1 MSDAE
6 TPLPR
11 RGLPPSQGGSA
22 ADPARRWA
30 DVVGPAVEGSPDQV
44 PPPLPVL
51 PSTSRGASAGRRF
64 SADDLPDDWEPAAP
78 RRSAS
83 SPTRFGMSP
92 GETQTVPRVGAGRYV
107 ASPSETQMVTR
118 IGHATRVAGPSP
130 REPWLR
136 RWLWPIVAVAVV
148 TALVLA
154 GFLLTRPPSA
164 GQAVP
169 SPTPT
174 LSPFS
179 EPAELDGVR
188 AATTWAATTDASPD
202 ETRGIRCVRPSTELS
217 IPPVAGS
224 VHRRSLSATSGEPAT
239 IVQQLETYQ
248 TAEAAT
254 RAFSERSIQLGSC
267 AATPD
272 HLAKGFVVTGL
283 ADQSVAAEAVVQDA
297 SGAVH
302 RIMITRTGTTLLL
315 VDATAQTPLLMD
327 ALARAVAPA
336 LTRLCGSTHGTCP
349 TNPTVTLSS
358 VPPPGDFPGSLATG
372 DLFRVTPGAGSW
384 VGAQVKPLKLV
395 GSECEGVDLTAP
407 AGVAAAQQHA
417 YVLTDDP
424 KASAHFGLDEVVYT
438 FATDADA
445 KAFSDTVVANVTNCA
460 RTKQTA
466 SVTALA
472 KVAGA
477 ASGQLFT
484 VDQRKTVDTVA
495 RSRVV
500 VAAQGVHAIYI
511 AANPTAG
518 FDLPDAS
525 WLAIAE
531 RALARTAQL
540 P

>member
-174 LSPFS
+174 VSPFS

-188 AATTWAATTDASPD
+188 AATTWAATTYASPD

-349 TNPTVTLSS
+349 TNPTVTPSS

-384 VGAQVKPLKLV
+384 VGAQIKPLKLV

-445 KAFSDTVVANVTNCA
+445 KAFTDTVVANVTNCA
-460 RTKQTA
+460 KTKQTA

-511 AANPTAG
+511 AANPTSDY
-518 FDLPDAS
+518 DLPDAS

>member
-164 GQAVP
+164 GLAVP

-384 VGAQVKPLKLV
+384 VGAQIKPLKLV

-460 RTKQTA
+460 KTKQTA

-511 AANPTAG
+511 AANPTSDY
-518 FDLPDAS
+518 DLPDAS